1 TPGQAVLPCTEYPRR
16 SCRCVARRPC
26 LGTRPPEA
34 RAACRAAPEL
44 SGTTR
49 SAYWTSGVRSTAAYL
64 PPFAWHI
71 TPLTSSLLQQE
82 AARHMVGGDMV
93 LVRECLAAARL
104 LRRTARGK
112 TAAHWQAGQIGR
124 LPGNGYQLFALH
136 TAMDRGVH
144 QSLRVR
150 VCWLLQDRTYRAVFD
165 NAPGIHDRHLVCH
178 LRSHPNIVGPED

>member
-1 TPGQAVLPCTEYPRR
+1 SPRTPGQAVLPCTGYPRR

-44 SGTTR
+44 SGTTQ
-49 SAYWTSGVRSTAAYL
+49 SAYWTSGVRYTAAYL
-64 PPFAWHI
+64 SPFAWPI

-112 TAAHWQAGQIGR
+112 TAAHRQAGQIGR
-124 LPGNGYQLFALH
+124 LPWDRHELFALH
-136 TAMDRGVH
+136 AAMHRRVH

-150 VCWLLQDRTYRAVFD
+150 MRWLLQ
-165 NAPGIHDRHLVCH
+165 
-178 LRSHPNIVGPED
+178 